1 MIESIAHVRSVKE
14 FLANALITVV
24 AFVFGYFKVIC
35 LDNQNLFIAIAV
47 VVIVDWIFGV
57 VLSFKNQAFETQ
69 KALKIIY
76 YLCAYWLILFAVL
89 SIEKGYPSAF
99 WLSEAIIMPILTFQI
114 ISMVKNLILL
124 GIVNNSLAKEM
135 FKNIDKY
142 KEKTFD
148 DVIEKS
154 KEVIKNESID

>member
-14 FLANALITVV
+14 FIVNAIITAI
-24 AFVFGYFKVIC
+24 AFVFGYFKIIC

-47 VVIVDWIFGV
+47 VVIIDWLFGV
-57 VLSFKNQAFETQ
+57 ALSFKNKVFETQ

-76 YLCAYWLILFAVL
+76 YLGAYWLILFAVL

-124 GIVNNSLAKEM
+124 NLITNSVAKEI

-142 KEKTFD
+142 KENAFD
-148 DVIEKS
+148 KAIEENENI
-154 KEVIKNESID
+154 KEDETVD